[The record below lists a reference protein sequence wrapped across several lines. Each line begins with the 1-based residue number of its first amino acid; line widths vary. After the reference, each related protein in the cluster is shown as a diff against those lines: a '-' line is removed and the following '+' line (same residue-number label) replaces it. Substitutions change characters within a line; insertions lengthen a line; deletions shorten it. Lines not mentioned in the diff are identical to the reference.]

1 VSGWLARTGTGLV
14 GAVVEAWAELR
25 IHRTRVLLSLIGVA
39 VAVTAITSVVGLGGV
54 VQQSQTEQ
62 YERESGRPAALSV
75 STYSE
80 TGAGMPYADQRALL
94 AETADRYGITWST
107 VIASAPFPVE
117 LPGGTAE
124 VQATVVDVDYG
135 EMRRVDLVDG
145 RWFDDR
151 DADRLAPPI
160 VVNAAFMAALGS
172 PELATHPTAV
182 LRGSEGDAT
191 GVVVGV
197 TPDRYAEEPP
207 AMLVLA
213 ASAERL
219 MGPTGLDAMQPQME
233 FWVPEAESE
242 GLMAAIQS
250 DVAASAP
257 DGVQATVNRTD
268 YGTYD
273 YDPLLSLKILVG
285 GVAGLVLLL
294 GALGLV
300 NISLV
305 TVAQRIREI
314 GVRRSFGASAGRV
327 FFAVMMESVVATTA
341 AGVVGVMAAV
351 AIVKNPWILS
361 FVSSGVT
368 EFPPFPLGAALLGL
382 GASLVVGAIA
392 GLLPALVA
400 VRVSVID
407 AIRY

>member
-1 VSGWLARTGTGLV
+1 MSGWLVRAGTGLV

-39 VAVTAITSVVGLGGV
+39 VAVTALTSVVGLGGV
-54 VQQSQTEQ
+54 VQQAQTEQ
-62 YERESGRPAALSV
+62 MERQSGRPASLSV
-75 STYSE
+75 SMYSE

-94 AETADRYGITWST
+94 AEIADRYGITWST
-107 VIASAPFPVE
+107 VIGSAPLPVE
-117 LPGGTAE
+117 LPGGTVE
-124 VQATVVDVDYG
+124 VYGTVVDPDYG
-135 EMRRVDLVDG
+135 QMRRVDVTEG

-151 DADRLAPPI
+151 DADLLAPTL
-160 VVNAAFMAALGS
+160 VVNRAFLDRLGA
-172 PELATHPTAV
+172 PDVATHPTV
-182 LRGSEGDAT
+182 TLQGEQGDRT
-191 GVVVGV
+191 GVIVGAV
-197 TPDRYAEEPP
+197 PDLYSGEEPS
-207 AMLVLA
+207 MYIL
-213 ASAERL
+213 SSTAERL
-219 MGPTGLDAMQPQME
+219 LGADALTAMQPQME
-233 FWVPEAESE
+233 LWVPEAEAD
-242 GLMAAIQS
+242 GLSAAIQS

-257 DGVQATVNRTD
+257 EGVQASVGRAD

-305 TVAQRIREI
+305 TVKQRIREI

-327 FFAVMMESVVATTA
+327 FFAVMMESVVATVA

-361 FVSSGVT
+361 FVASGVT
-368 EFPPFPLGAALLGL
+368 EFPPFPLSAALLGL
-382 GASLVVGAIA
+382 GASLAVGAIA

>member
-1 VSGWLARTGTGLV
+1 M
-14 GAVVEAWAELR
+14 R

-39 VAVTAITSVVGLGGV
+39 VAVAAITSVVGLGAV

-62 YERESGRPAALSV
+62 MERQSGRPASLSV
-75 STYSE
+75 SMYSE
-80 TGAGMPYADQRALL
+80 TGEGMAFADQRALL
-94 AETADRYGITWST
+94 SEVADRYGITWST
-107 VIASAPFPVE
+107 AIGYSQLPVE
-117 LPGGTAE
+117 LPGGG
-124 VQATVVDVDYG
+124 VQVPATVVDPDFG
-135 EMRRVDLVDG
+135 QMRRVDVTEG

-151 DADRLAPPI
+151 DATLLAPTI
-160 VVNAAFMAALGS
+160 VVNRAFLAELGS
-172 PELATHPTAV
+172 PEVATHPTVV
-182 LRGSEGDAT
+182 LQGEQGDVTA
-191 GVVVGV
+191 VVVGAV
-197 TPDRYAEEPP
+197 PDQYAEEG
-207 AMLVLA
+207 ASMYVL
-213 ASAERL
+213 SSTAERL
-219 MGPTGLDAMQPQME
+219 LGQEALTALQPQME
-233 FWVPEAESE
+233 LWVPEEESD
-242 GLMAAIQS
+242 GLTAAIQS

-257 DGVQATVNRTD
+257 DGVQATVNRND

-305 TVAQRIREI
+305 TVKQRIREI

-327 FFAVMMESVVATTA
+327 FFAVMMESIVATVA

-361 FVSSGVT
+361 FVASGVT
-368 EFPPFPLGAALLGL
+368 EFPPFPLSAALLGL
-382 GASLVVGAIA
+382 GASLAVGAIA

>member
-1 VSGWLARTGTGLV
+1 MSGWLARTGTGLV

-39 VAVTAITSVVGLGGV
+39 VAVAAITSVVGLGAV

-62 YERESGRPAALSV
+62 MERQSGRPASLSV
-75 STYSE
+75 SMYSE
-80 TGAGMPYADQRALL
+80 TGATIAYADQREIL
-94 AETADRYGITWST
+94 AEVADRYGITWST
-107 VIASAPFPVE
+107 AIGYSQIPVQ
-117 LPGGTAE
+117 LPDGA
-124 VQATVVDVDYG
+124 VQVSATVVDPDYG
-135 EMRRVDLVDG
+135 QMRRVDVTAG

-151 DADRLAPPI
+151 DADLLAPAL
-160 VVNAAFMAALGS
+160 VVNRAFLARLGS
-172 PELATHPTAV
+172 PDVATHPTV
-182 LRGSEGDAT
+182 TLQGERGELTA
-191 GVVVGV
+191 VVVGEV
-197 TPDRYAEEPP
+197 PDLYAEDPP
-207 AMLVLA
+207 SMYVLSSTAERMMSPESLA
-213 ASAERL
+213 ALS
-219 MGPTGLDAMQPQME
+219 PQME
-233 FWVPEAESE
+233 LWVPEEESD
-242 GLMAAIQS
+242 GLTAAIQS
-250 DVAASAP
+250 DVAAAAP
-257 DGVQATVNRTD
+257 DGVQASVNRND

-305 TVAQRIREI
+305 TVKQRIREI
-314 GVRRSFGASAGRV
+314 GVRLSFGASASRV
-327 FFAVMMESVVATTA
+327 FFAVMMESVVATVA

-361 FVSSGVT
+361 FVASGVT
-368 EFPPFPLGAALLGL
+368 EFPPFPLSAALLGL
-382 GASLVVGAIA
+382 GASLAVGAVA

>member
-1 VSGWLARTGTGLV
+1 MSGWLARTGTGLV

-207 AMLVLA
+207 SMLVLA

-305 TVAQRIREI
+305 TVTQRIREI

-368 EFPPFPLGAALLGL
+368 EFPPFPLSAALLGL

>member
-1 VSGWLARTGTGLV
+1 MSGWLARTGTGLV

-39 VAVTAITSVVGLGGV
+39 VAVAAITSVVGLGAV

-62 YERESGRPAALSV
+62 MERQSGRPASLSV
-75 STYSE
+75 SMYSE
-80 TGAGMPYADQRALL
+80 TGATIAYADQREIL
-94 AETADRYGITWST
+94 AEVADRYGITWST
-107 VIASAPFPVE
+107 AIGYSQIPVQ
-117 LPGGTAE
+117 LPDGA
-124 VQATVVDVDYG
+124 VQVSATVVDPDYG
-135 EMRRVDLVDG
+135 QMRRVDVTAG

-151 DADRLAPPI
+151 DADLLAPAL
-160 VVNAAFMAALGS
+160 VVNRAFLARLGS
-172 PELATHPTAV
+172 PDVATHPTV
-182 LRGSEGDAT
+182 TLQGERGELTA
-191 GVVVGV
+191 VVVGEV
-197 TPDRYAEEPP
+197 PDLYAEDPP
-207 AMLVLA
+207 SMYVLSSTAERMMGPESLA
-213 ASAERL
+213 ALS
-219 MGPTGLDAMQPQME
+219 PQME
-233 FWVPEAESE
+233 LWVPEEESD
-242 GLMAAIQS
+242 GLTAAIQS
-250 DVAASAP
+250 DVAAAAP
-257 DGVQATVNRTD
+257 DGLQASVNRND

-305 TVAQRIREI
+305 TVKQRIREI
-314 GVRRSFGASAGRV
+314 GVRRSFGASASRV
-327 FFAVMMESVVATTA
+327 FFAVMMESVVATVA

-361 FVSSGVT
+361 FVASGVT
-368 EFPPFPLGAALLGL
+368 EFPPFPLSAALLGL
-382 GASLVVGAIA
+382 GASLAVGAVA

>member
-1 VSGWLARTGTGLV
+1 MSGGLSRAATGLV

-39 VAVTAITSVVGLGGV
+39 VAVTALTSVVGLGGV
-54 VQQSQTEQ
+54 VQQAQTEQ
-62 YERESGRPAALSV
+62 MERQSGRPASLSV
-75 STYSE
+75 SMYSE
-80 TGAGMPYADQRALL
+80 TGAGMAYADQRALL
-94 AETADRYGITWST
+94 AEVADRYGITWST
-107 VIASAPFPVE
+107 VIGSAPFPVE
-117 LPGGTAE
+117 LPGGTVE
-124 VQATVVDVDYG
+124 VYATVVDPDYG
-135 EMRRVDLVDG
+135 EMRRVDVIEG

-151 DADRLAPPI
+151 DAELLAPTL
-160 VVNAAFMAALGS
+160 VVNRAFLARLGASDVAA
-172 PELATHPTAV
+172 HPTVV
-182 LRGSEGDAT
+182 LQGEQGEQT

-197 TPDRYAEEPP
+197 VPDLYSGEDPS
-207 AMLVLA
+207 MIVL
-213 ASAERL
+213 SSTAERL
-219 MGPTGLDAMQPQME
+219 LGPEALAAMQPQME
-233 FWVPEAESE
+233 LWVPEAEAD
-242 GLMAAIQS
+242 GLSAAIQS
-250 DVAASAP
+250 DIAASAP
-257 DGVQATVNRTD
+257 EGVQAGVGRAD

-273 YDPLLSLKILVG
+273 YDPLLALKILVG

-305 TVAQRIREI
+305 TVKQRIREI

-327 FFAVMMESVVATTA
+327 FFAVMMESVVATVA

-361 FVSSGVT
+361 FVASGVT
-368 EFPPFPLGAALLGL
+368 EFPPFPLSAALLGL
-382 GASLVVGAIA
+382 GASLAVGAIA

>member
-1 VSGWLARTGTGLV
+1 MSGWLARTGTGLV

-39 VAVTAITSVVGLGGV
+39 VAVAAITSVVGLGAV

-62 YERESGRPAALSV
+62 MERQSGRPASLSV
-75 STYSE
+75 SMYSE
-80 TGAGMPYADQRALL
+80 TGATIAYADKREIL
-94 AETADRYGITWST
+94 AEVADRYGITWST
-107 VIASAPFPVE
+107 AIGYSELPVE
-117 LPGGTAE
+117 LPGGS
-124 VQATVVDVDYG
+124 VQVPATVVDPDFG
-135 EMRRVDLVDG
+135 QMRRVDVAEG

-151 DADRLAPPI
+151 DATLLAPTL
-160 VVNAAFMAALGS
+160 VVNRAFLATIGS
-172 PELATHPTAV
+172 PEVATHPTVV
-182 LRGSEGDAT
+182 LQGEQGDVTA
-191 GVVVGV
+191 VVVGAV
-197 TPDRYAEEPP
+197 PDQYAEEG
-207 AMLVLA
+207 ASMYVL
-213 ASAERL
+213 SSTAERVL
-219 MGPTGLDAMQPQME
+219 GQEALTAMQPQME
-233 FWVPEAESE
+233 LWVPEEESD
-242 GLMAAIQS
+242 GLTAAIQS

-257 DGVQATVNRTD
+257 DGVQASVSRND

-305 TVAQRIREI
+305 TVKQRIREI
-314 GVRRSFGASAGRV
+314 GVRRSFGASASRV
-327 FFAVMMESVVATTA
+327 FFAVMMESVVATVA

-361 FVSSGVT
+361 FVASGVT
-368 EFPPFPLGAALLGL
+368 EFPPFPLSAALLGL
-382 GASLVVGAIA
+382 GASLAVGAIA

>member
-1 VSGWLARTGTGLV
+1 MSGWLARTGTGLV

-107 VIASAPFPVE
+107 VIASSPFPVE

-368 EFPPFPLGAALLGL
+368 EFPPFPLSAALLGL

>member
-1 VSGWLARTGTGLV
+1 MSGWLVRAGTGLV

-39 VAVTAITSVVGLGGV
+39 VAVTALTSVVGLGGV
-54 VQQSQTEQ
+54 VQQAQTEQ
-62 YERESGRPAALSV
+62 MERQSGRPASLSV
-75 STYSE
+75 SMYSE

-94 AETADRYGITWST
+94 AQIADRYGITWST
-107 VIASAPFPVE
+107 VIGSAPLPVE
-117 LPGGTAE
+117 LPGGTVE
-124 VQATVVDVDYG
+124 VYGTVVDPDYG
-135 EMRRVDLVDG
+135 QMRRVDVTEG

-151 DADRLAPPI
+151 DADLLAPSL
-160 VVNAAFMAALGS
+160 VVNRAFLDRLGT
-172 PELATHPTAV
+172 PDVATHPTV
-182 LRGSEGDAT
+182 TLQGEQGDRT
-191 GVVVGV
+191 GVIVGAV
-197 TPDRYAEEPP
+197 PDLYSGEEPS
-207 AMLVLA
+207 MYVL
-213 ASAERL
+213 SSTAERL
-219 MGPTGLDAMQPQME
+219 LGADALTAMQPQME
-233 FWVPEAESE
+233 LWVPEAEAD
-242 GLMAAIQS
+242 GLSAAIQS

-257 DGVQATVNRTD
+257 EGVQASVGRAD

-305 TVAQRIREI
+305 TVKQRIREI

-327 FFAVMMESVVATTA
+327 FFAVMMESVVATVA

-361 FVSSGVT
+361 FVASGVT
-368 EFPPFPLGAALLGL
+368 EFPPFPLSAALLGL
-382 GASLVVGAIA
+382 GASLAVGAIA

>member
-207 AMLVLA
+207 SLLVLA

-305 TVAQRIREI
+305 TVTQRIREI

>member
-1 VSGWLARTGTGLV
+1 VSGWLARAGTGLV

-39 VAVTAITSVVGLGGV
+39 VAVTALTSVVGLGGV
-54 VQQSQTEQ
+54 VQQAQTEQ
-62 YERESGRPAALSV
+62 MERQSGRPASLSV
-75 STYSE
+75 SMYSE
-80 TGAGMPYADQRALL
+80 SGTAMAYADQRALL
-94 AETADRYGITWST
+94 AEVADRYGITWST
-107 VIASAPFPVE
+107 VIGYSELPVE
-117 LPGGTAE
+117 MPGGA
-124 VQATVVDVDYG
+124 VLVSANVVDPDYG
-135 EMRRVDLVDG
+135 EMRRVDVSEG

-151 DADRLAPPI
+151 DADLLAPTL
-160 VVNAAFMAALGS
+160 VVNQAFLARLGS
-172 PELATHPTAV
+172 PAVATHPTV
-182 LRGSEGDAT
+182 TLQGERGEVTA
-191 GVVVGV
+191 VVVGAV
-197 TPDRYAEEPP
+197 PDLYSDEPP
-207 AMLVLA
+207 SMHVLSSTAERMLSAESLA
-213 ASAERL
+213 AL
-219 MGPTGLDAMQPQME
+219 NPQME
-233 FWVPEAESE
+233 LWVPEGESD
-242 GLMAAIQS
+242 GLTAAIES

-257 DGVQATVNRTD
+257 DGVQVTVSRGD
-268 YGTYD
+268 YGIYD
-273 YDPLLSLKILVG
+273 DDPLLSLKILVG

-305 TVAQRIREI
+305 TVKQRIREI

-327 FFAVMMESVVATTA
+327 FFAVMMESVVATVA

-361 FVSSGVT
+361 FVASGVT
-368 EFPPFPLGAALLGL
+368 EFPPFPLSAALLGL
-382 GASLVVGAIA
+382 GASLAVGAIA

>member
-1 VSGWLARTGTGLV
+1 MSGWLARTGTGLV

-39 VAVTAITSVVGLGGV
+39 VAVTAITSVVGLGAV
-54 VQQSQTEQ
+54 VQQAQTEQ
-62 YERESGRPAALSV
+62 MERQSGRPASLSV
-75 STYSE
+75 SMYSE
-80 TGAGMPYADQRALL
+80 SGEGMPYADQRALL
-94 AETADRYGITWST
+94 AEVADRYGITWST
-107 VIASAPFPVE
+107 VIGSAPLAVE
-117 LPGGTAE
+117 LPGGAE
-124 VQATVVDVDYG
+124 QVYATVVDPDYG
-135 EMRRVDLVDG
+135 QMRRVDVVEG
-145 RWFDDR
+145 RWFDDG
-151 DADRLAPPI
+151 DADLLAPTL
-160 VVNAAFMAALGS
+160 VVNRAFLARLGS
-172 PELATHPTAV
+172 PDVATHPTV
-182 LRGSEGDAT
+182 TLQGERGALT
-191 GVVVGV
+191 AVVVGEV
-197 TPDRYAEEPP
+197 PDLYAEDPP
-207 AMLVLA
+207 SMYVLSSTAERMMSPGSLA
-213 ASAERL
+213 AMS
-219 MGPTGLDAMQPQME
+219 PQME
-233 FWVPEAESE
+233 LWVPEEESD
-242 GLMAAIQS
+242 GLTAAIQS

-257 DGVQATVNRTD
+257 EGVQASVSRND

-305 TVAQRIREI
+305 TVKQRIREI

-327 FFAVMMESVVATTA
+327 FFAVMMESVVATVA

-351 AIVKNPWILS
+351 AIVKSPWVLS
-361 FVSSGVT
+361 FVASGVT
-368 EFPPFPLGAALLGL
+368 EFPPFPLSAALLGL
-382 GASLVVGAIA
+382 GASLAVGAVA

>member
-1 VSGWLARTGTGLV
+1 MSGWLVRAGTGLV

-39 VAVTAITSVVGLGGV
+39 VAVTALTSVVGLGGV
-54 VQQSQTEQ
+54 VQQAQTEQ
-62 YERESGRPAALSV
+62 MERQSGRPASLSV
-75 STYSE
+75 SMYSE

-94 AETADRYGITWST
+94 AEIADRYGITWST
-107 VIASAPFPVE
+107 VIGSAPLPVE
-117 LPGGTAE
+117 LPGGTVE
-124 VQATVVDVDYG
+124 VYGTVVDPDYG
-135 EMRRVDLVDG
+135 QMRRVDVTEG

-151 DADRLAPPI
+151 DADLLAPTL
-160 VVNAAFMAALGS
+160 VVNRAFLDRLGT
-172 PELATHPTAV
+172 PDVATHPTV
-182 LRGSEGDAT
+182 TLQGEQGDRT
-191 GVVVGV
+191 GVIVGAV
-197 TPDRYAEEPP
+197 PDLYSGEEPS
-207 AMLVLA
+207 MYIL
-213 ASAERL
+213 SSTAERL
-219 MGPTGLDAMQPQME
+219 LGADALTAMQPQME
-233 FWVPEAESE
+233 LWVPEAEAD
-242 GLMAAIQS
+242 GLSAAIQS

-257 DGVQATVNRTD
+257 EGVQASVGRAD

-305 TVAQRIREI
+305 TVKQRIREI

-327 FFAVMMESVVATTA
+327 FFAVMMESVVATVA

-361 FVSSGVT
+361 FVASGVT
-368 EFPPFPLGAALLGL
+368 EFPPFPLSAALLGL
-382 GASLVVGAIA
+382 GASLAVGAIA

>member
-1 VSGWLARTGTGLV
+1 MSGWLARTGTGLV

-39 VAVTAITSVVGLGGV
+39 VAVAAITSVVGLGAV

-62 YERESGRPAALSV
+62 MERQSGRPASLSV
-75 STYSE
+75 SMYSE
-80 TGAGMPYADQRALL
+80 TGATIAYADQREIL
-94 AETADRYGITWST
+94 AEVADRYGITWST
-107 VIASAPFPVE
+107 AIGYSQIPVQ
-117 LPGGTAE
+117 LPDGA
-124 VQATVVDVDYG
+124 VQVSATVVDPDYG
-135 EMRRVDLVDG
+135 QMRRVDVTAG

-151 DADRLAPPI
+151 DADLLAPAL
-160 VVNAAFMAALGS
+160 VVNRAFLARLGS
-172 PELATHPTAV
+172 PDVATHPTV
-182 LRGSEGDAT
+182 TLQGERGELTA
-191 GVVVGV
+191 VVVGEV
-197 TPDRYAEEPP
+197 PDLYAEDPP
-207 AMLVLA
+207 SMYVLSSTAERMMGPESLA
-213 ASAERL
+213 ALS
-219 MGPTGLDAMQPQME
+219 PQME
-233 FWVPEAESE
+233 LWVPEEESD
-242 GLMAAIQS
+242 GLTAAIQS
-250 DVAASAP
+250 DVAAAAP
-257 DGVQATVNRTD
+257 DGVQASVNRND

-305 TVAQRIREI
+305 TVKQRIREI
-314 GVRRSFGASAGRV
+314 GVRRSFGASASRV
-327 FFAVMMESVVATTA
+327 FFAVMMESVVATVA

-361 FVSSGVT
+361 FVASGVT
-368 EFPPFPLGAALLGL
+368 EFPPFPLSAALLGL
-382 GASLVVGAIA
+382 GASLAVGAVA

>member
-39 VAVTAITSVVGLGGV
+39 VAVAAITSVVGLGAV

-62 YERESGRPAALSV
+62 MERQSGRPASLSV
-75 STYSE
+75 SMYSE
-80 TGAGMPYADQRALL
+80 TGAGMPYEDQRALL
-94 AETADRYGITWST
+94 ADIADRYGITWST
-107 VIASAPFPVE
+107 VIGSAPLRVE
-117 LPGGTAE
+117 LPGGT
-124 VQATVVDVDYG
+124 VQVYATVVDPDYG
-135 EMRRVDLVDG
+135 QMRRVDVTEG

-151 DADRLAPPI
+151 DADLLAPAL
-160 VVNAAFMAALGS
+160 VVNRAFLASIGS
-172 PELATHPTAV
+172 PQVATHPTVVLQGEQGDSTAV
-182 LRGSEGDAT
+182 I
-191 GVVVGV
+191 VGAV
-197 TPDRYAEEPP
+197 PDQYAEEGPS
-207 AMLVLA
+207 MFVL
-213 ASAERL
+213 SSTAERVL
-219 MGPTGLDAMQPQME
+219 GQETLTAMQPQME
-233 FWVPEAESE
+233 LWVPEAESD
-242 GLMAAIQS
+242 GLTAVIQS

-257 DGVQATVNRTD
+257 DGVQANVSRND

-305 TVAQRIREI
+305 TVKQRIREI

-327 FFAVMMESVVATTA
+327 FFAVMMESIVATVA

-361 FVSSGVT
+361 FVASGVT
-368 EFPPFPLGAALLGL
+368 EFPPFPLSAALLGL
-382 GASLVVGAIA
+382 GASLAVGAIA

>member
-1 VSGWLARTGTGLV
+1 MSGWLARTGTGLV

-39 VAVTAITSVVGLGGV
+39 VAVAAITSVVGLGAV

-62 YERESGRPAALSV
+62 MERQSGRPASLSV
-75 STYSE
+75 SMYSE
-80 TGAGMPYADQRALL
+80 TGAGMAFADQRALL
-94 AETADRYGITWST
+94 AEVADRYGITWST
-107 VIASAPFPVE
+107 AIGYTQLPVE
-117 LPGGTAE
+117 LPGGT
-124 VQATVVDVDYG
+124 VQVAATVVDPDYG
-135 EMRRVDLVDG
+135 QMRRVDVAEG
-145 RWFDDR
+145 RWFGDR
-151 DADRLAPPI
+151 DVDLLAPTL
-160 VVNAAFMAALGS
+160 VVNRAFLASIGS
-172 PELATHPTAV
+172 PEVATHPTVVLQGEQGDVTAV
-182 LRGSEGDAT
+182 I
-191 GVVVGV
+191 VGAV
-197 TPDRYAEEPP
+197 PDQYAEEGPS
-207 AMLVLA
+207 MHVLSA
-213 ASAERL
+213 TAERVL
-219 MGPTGLDAMQPQME
+219 GPEALTAMQPQME
-233 FWVPEAESE
+233 LWVPEGESD
-242 GLMAAIQS
+242 GLTAAIQS

-257 DGVQATVNRTD
+257 DGVQATVNRND

-305 TVAQRIREI
+305 TVKQRIREI

-327 FFAVMMESVVATTA
+327 FFAVMMESIVATVA

-361 FVSSGVT
+361 FVASGVT
-368 EFPPFPLGAALLGL
+368 EFPPFPLSAALLGL
-382 GASLVVGAIA
+382 GASLAVGAIA

>member
-1 VSGWLARTGTGLV
+1 MSGWLARTGTGLV

-39 VAVTAITSVVGLGGV
+39 VAVAAITSVVGLGAV
-54 VQQSQTEQ
+54 VQQAQTEQ
-62 YERESGRPAALSV
+62 FERQSGRPASLSV
-75 STYSE
+75 SMYSE
-80 TGAGMPYADQRALL
+80 TGQGMPYDDQRELL
-94 AETADRYGITWST
+94 ADVAARYGISWST
-107 VIASAPFPVE
+107 VIGYAPLSVE

-124 VQATVVDVDYG
+124 VQGTVVDPDYG
-135 EMRRVDLVDG
+135 QMRRVDVVDG
-145 RWFDDR
+145 RWFGDR
-151 DADRLAPPI
+151 DADLLAPTL
-160 VVNAAFMAALGS
+160 VVNRAFLAGMGS
-172 PELATHPTAV
+172 PAVASHPTVV
-182 LRGSEGDAT
+182 LRGEQGERTA
-191 GVVVGV
+191 VVVGV
-197 TPDRYAEEPP
+197 VPDMYEQEPP
-207 AMLVLA
+207 AMYVL
-213 ASAERL
+213 SATSERM
-219 MGPTGLDAMQPQME
+219 MGADALAGMSPQME
-233 FWVPEAESE
+233 LWVPEEEADGLSE
-242 GLMAAIQS
+242 AIRS

-257 DGVQATVNRTD
+257 EGVQASVNRND

-305 TVAQRIREI
+305 TVKQRIREI

-327 FFAVMMESVVATTA
+327 FFAVMMESIVATVA

-361 FVSSGVT
+361 FVASGVT
-368 EFPPFPLGAALLGL
+368 EFPPFPLSAALLGL
-382 GASLVVGAIA
+382 GASLAVGAIA
-392 GLLPALVA
+392 GLMPALVA

>member
-1 VSGWLARTGTGLV
+1 MSGWLVRAGTGLV

-39 VAVTAITSVVGLGGV
+39 VAVTALTSVVGLGGV
-54 VQQSQTEQ
+54 VQQAQTEQ
-62 YERESGRPAALSV
+62 MERQSGRPASLSV
-75 STYSE
+75 SMYSE

-94 AETADRYGITWST
+94 AEIADRYGITWST
-107 VIASAPFPVE
+107 VIGSAPLPVE
-117 LPGGTAE
+117 LPGGTVE
-124 VQATVVDVDYG
+124 VYGTVVDPDYG
-135 EMRRVDLVDG
+135 QMRRVDVTEG

-151 DADRLAPPI
+151 DADLLAPTL
-160 VVNAAFMAALGS
+160 VVNRAFLDRLGAPDVAS
-172 PELATHPTAV
+172 HPTV
-182 LRGSEGDAT
+182 TLQGEQGDRT
-191 GVVVGV
+191 GVIVGAV
-197 TPDRYAEEPP
+197 PDLYSGEEPS
-207 AMLVLA
+207 MYVL
-213 ASAERL
+213 SSTAERL
-219 MGPTGLDAMQPQME
+219 LGADALTAMQPQME
-233 FWVPEAESE
+233 LWVPEAEAD
-242 GLMAAIQS
+242 GLSAAIQS

-257 DGVQATVNRTD
+257 EGVQASVGRAD

-305 TVAQRIREI
+305 TVKQRIREI

-327 FFAVMMESVVATTA
+327 FFAVMMESVVATVA

-361 FVSSGVT
+361 FVASGVT
-368 EFPPFPLGAALLGL
+368 EFPPFPLSAALLGL
-382 GASLVVGAIA
+382 GASLAVGAIA

>member
-1 VSGWLARTGTGLV
+1 MSGWLARTGTGIV

-39 VAVTAITSVVGLGGV
+39 VAVAAITSVVGLGGV
-54 VQQSQTEQ
+54 VQQAQTEQ
-62 YERESGRPAALSV
+62 MERQSGRPAALSV
-75 STYSE
+75 TTYSE
-80 TGAGMPYADQRALL
+80 TGTGMAYAEQRALL
-94 AETADRYGITWST
+94 SDIADRYGITWST
-107 VIASAPFPVE
+107 VIGQTQLPVE
-117 LPGGTAE
+117 LPGGTVE
-124 VQATVVDVDYG
+124 VQTLVVDRDYG
-135 EMRRVDLVDG
+135 QMRRVDLAEG
-145 RWFDDR
+145 HWFDER
-151 DADRLAPPI
+151 DERRLAPAVI
-160 VVNAAFMAALGS
+160 VNRAFMARIGS

-182 LRGSEGDAT
+182 LRGEEDESTA
-191 GVVVGV
+191 VVVGV
-197 TPDRYAEEPP
+197 VPDLYSEEPP
-207 AMLVLA
+207 SILMLA
-213 ASAERL
+213 SSAERL
-219 MGPTGLDAMQPQME
+219 LGAEALTAMQPQIE
-233 FWVPEAESE
+233 LWVPPAEAD
-242 GLMAAIQS
+242 GLTAAITS
-250 DVAASAP
+250 DVAAAAP
-257 DGVQATVNRTD
+257 EGIQAGVNRSD
-268 YGTYD
+268 WGTYD
-273 YDPLLSLKILVG
+273 YDPLLSVKILVG

-305 TVAQRIREI
+305 TVRQRIREI

-327 FFAVMMESVVATTA
+327 FFAVMMESVVATVA

-361 FVSSGVT
+361 QVSSGVT
-368 EFPPFPLGAALLGL
+368 EFPPFPLSAALLGL

>member
-1 VSGWLARTGTGLV
+1 MSGWLARAGTGLV

-39 VAVTAITSVVGLGGV
+39 VAVAAITSVVGLGAV

-62 YERESGRPAALSV
+62 MERQSGRPASLSV
-75 STYSE
+75 SMYSE
-80 TGAGMPYADQRALL
+80 TGAGMPYPDQRALL
-94 AETADRYGITWST
+94 AEVADRYGITWST
-107 VIASAPFPVE
+107 VIGSTPLPVE
-117 LPGGTAE
+117 LPGGT
-124 VQATVVDVDYG
+124 VQVYATVVDPDYG
-135 EMRRVDLVDG
+135 EMRRVDVAEG

-151 DADRLAPPI
+151 DADLLAPTL
-160 VVNAAFMAALGS
+160 VVNRAFLARLGATDVAA
-172 PELATHPTAV
+172 HPTVV
-182 LRGSEGDAT
+182 LQGEQGAQT

-197 TPDRYAEEPP
+197 VPDLYSGEDPS
-207 AMLVLA
+207 MTVL
-213 ASAERL
+213 SSTAERL
-219 MGPTGLDAMQPQME
+219 LGAEALTAMQPQME
-233 FWVPEAESE
+233 LWVPEGESD
-242 GLMAAIQS
+242 GLTAAIQS
-250 DVAASAP
+250 DIAASAP
-257 DGVQATVNRTD
+257 DGVQASVSRND
-268 YGTYD
+268 FGTFD

-305 TVAQRIREI
+305 TVKQRIREI

-327 FFAVMMESVVATTA
+327 FFAVMMESIVATVA
-341 AGVVGVMAAV
+341 AGVVGVMVAV
-351 AIVKNPWILS
+351 AIVKNPVILS
-361 FVSSGVT
+361 FVASGVT
-368 EFPPFPLGAALLGL
+368 EFPPFPLSAALLGL
-382 GASLVVGAIA
+382 GASLLVGAIA